1 MFNDIRKIGK
11 STLIALYGLR
21 FACADRSFRLEVQWG
36 IPIFTAI
43 GWYLWPLSSEEL
55 RSLVG
60 AYALILIVEL
70 INTAF
75 ERMLE
80 RVHPGE
86 HELIGKSKDIAA
98 GAVGVACF
106 FALFVI
112 ISLFVTH
119 GISRAY
125 VLGSWYV

>member
-1 MFNDIRKIGK
+1 MLNDIRKIGK

-60 AYALILIVEL
+60 AYLLILAFEL
-70 INTAF
+70 MNTA
-75 ERMLE
+75 LE
-80 RVHPGE
+80 CTIEKVHGE
-86 HELIGKSKDIAA
+86 ARDPLIGKAKDIASA
-98 GAVGVACF
+98 AVFVA
-106 FALFVI
+106 FVNAWCVVA
-112 ISLFVTH
+112 SLFLAH
-119 GISRAY
+119 
-125 VLGSWYV
+125 